1 VVIPTTE
8 ASIMSILVTGAT
20 GSIGSAVIE
29 RLAAEGAP
37 VRALTRAPGKYKAP
51 AGVQSVAGD
60 MTDIPSMR
68 AALQGVDTLFLLN
81 AVVPDELTQALATLG
96 LAREAG
102 IQRIV
107 YLSVLNGDRF
117 TDVPHFT
124 VKYAVERAIE
134 QFDLPATVLRPSYF
148 MQNDANIKDVI
159 AQHGVYPMALGKVGV
174 SMVDTRDIADVAAA
188 SLLRRSRA
196 SGALPR
202 EVIELVGPDAITG
215 EGAAAIWSEALGRP
229 VAYGGDDLDT
239 AEANIARQQ
248 PSWAAYDLRLM
259 LARFHADGMLA
270 KPAANDIMTS
280 VLGRAPRSY
289 RDFVRE
295 TVAAMQRG

>member
-1 VVIPTTE
+1 
-8 ASIMSILVTGAT
+8 MSILVTGAT

-51 AGVQSVAGD
+51 AGVQPVAGD

-239 AEANIARQQ
+239 AEASIARQQ

-270 KPAANDIMTS
+270 KPAANGIMTS

-295 TVAAMQRG
+295 TVASMTTT

>member
-1 VVIPTTE
+1 
-8 ASIMSILVTGAT
+8 MSILVTGAT

-37 VRALTRAPGKYKAP
+37 VHALTRSPDKYKAP
-51 AGVQSVAGD
+51 AGVQPVAGD
-60 MTDIPSMR
+60 LTDIPSVR
-68 AALQGVDTLFLLN
+68 AALKGVETLFLLN
-81 AVVPDELTQALATLG
+81 AVVPDELTQALASLG

-148 MQNDANIKDVI
+148 MQNDANIKDVV
-159 AQHGVYPMALGKVGV
+159 AQHGVYPMALGNVGI

-188 SLLRRSRA
+188 ALLRRSRA
-196 SGALPR
+196 AGALPR

-215 EGAAAIWSEALGRP
+215 EGAAAIWSEALGRT
-229 VAYGGDDLDT
+229 VAYGGDDLDA

-259 LARFHADGMLA
+259 LSRFHAEGMLA
-270 KPAANDIMTS
+270 KPAAMDIMTS
-280 VLGRAPRSY
+280 MLGRAPRSY

-295 TVAAMQRG
+295 TVASMKTA

>member
-1 VVIPTTE
+1 
-8 ASIMSILVTGAT
+8 MSILVTGAT

-29 RLAAEGAP
+29 RLAAERAP
-37 VRALTRAPGKYKAP
+37 VRALTRSPGKYKAP
-51 AGVQSVAGD
+51 AGVQPVAGD

-215 EGAAAIWSEALGRP
+215 EGAAATWSEALGRP

-270 KPAANDIMTS
+270 KPAANGIMTS

-295 TVAAMQRG
+295 TVASMTTT

>member
-1 VVIPTTE
+1 
-8 ASIMSILVTGAT
+8 MSILVTGAT

-295 TVAAMQRG
+295 TVASMTTT

>member
-1 VVIPTTE
+1 
-8 ASIMSILVTGAT
+8 MSILVTGAT

-37 VRALTRAPGKYKAP
+37 VRALTRAPGNYKAP

-229 VAYGGDDLDT
+229 VAYGGDDLDA

-270 KPAANDIMTS
+270 KPAANGIMTS

-295 TVAAMQRG
+295 TVASMTTT

>member
-1 VVIPTTE
+1 
-8 ASIMSILVTGAT
+8 MSILVTGAT

>member
-1 VVIPTTE
+1 
-8 ASIMSILVTGAT
+8 MSILVTGAT

-29 RLAAEGAP
+29 RLAAEGTP
-37 VRALTRAPGKYKAP
+37 VRALTRSPEKYKAP
-51 AGVQSVAGD
+51 AGVQPVAGD
-60 MTDIPSMR
+60 LTDIPSVR

-81 AVVPDELTQALATLG
+81 AVVPDELTQALAALG

-134 QFDLPATVLRPSYF
+134 QFDLSATVLRPSYF
-148 MQNDANIKDVI
+148 MQNDANIKDVV
-159 AQHGVYPMALGKVGV
+159 AQHGVYPMALGNVGI

-188 SLLRRSRA
+188 ALLRRSRA
-196 SGALPR
+196 AGALPR

-229 VAYGGDDLDT
+229 VAYGGDDLNA

-259 LARFHADGMLA
+259 LARFHTDGMLA
-270 KPAANDIMTS
+270 KPAAKGIMTS
-280 VLGRAPRSY
+280 LLGRAPRSY
-289 RDFVRE
+289 RDFVLE
-295 TVAAMQRG
+295 TVAAMKAA

>member
-1 VVIPTTE
+1 
-8 ASIMSILVTGAT
+8 MSILVTGAT

-289 RDFVRE
+289 RNFVRE

>member
-1 VVIPTTE
+1 
-8 ASIMSILVTGAT
+8 MSILVTGAT

-29 RLAAEGAP
+29 RLAAEGVP
-37 VRALTRAPGKYKAP
+37 VRALTRSPGKYKAP
-51 AGVQSVAGD
+51 AGVQAVAGD
-60 MTDIPSMR
+60 LTDIPSVR

-81 AVVPDELTQALATLG
+81 AVVPDELTQALAALG

-159 AQHGVYPMALGKVGV
+159 AQHGVYPMALGKVGI

-188 SLLRRSRA
+188 ALLRRSRA
-196 SGALPR
+196 AGALPR

-215 EGAAAIWSEALGRP
+215 EGAAAIWSETLGRP
-229 VAYGGDDLDT
+229 IAYGGDDLDT

-259 LARFHADGMLA
+259 LARFHTDGMLA
-270 KPAANDIMTS
+270 KPAAKDIMTS
-280 VLGRAPRSY
+280 LLGRAPRSY

-295 TVAAMQRG
+295 TVAAMRTA

>member
-1 VVIPTTE
+1 
-8 ASIMSILVTGAT
+8 MSILVTGAT

-229 VAYGGDDLDT
+229 VAYGGDDLDA

-270 KPAANDIMTS
+270 KPAANGIMTS
-280 VLGRAPRSY
+280 VVGRAPRSY

-295 TVAAMQRG
+295 TVASMTTT